1 MTLEI
6 YDESGAGLPGTRL
19 AGGTLQTSNA
29 LGLGWWGVSFDGLA
43 VLQAAT
49 NYWLVWREA
58 GGSRLPYEPGGAT
71 VPWARFTGGN
81 WVLQATQQP
90 LKWRGFCS
98 LLDGQGLAPVGNAC
112 TSSSGKLPATF
123 ANYAPTV
130 GNGAFQFEAT
140 GFTPGSIALALLG
153 ANPAWTPFP
162 VPGAPAG
169 CVLNVDPVVVATV
182 PVGAGNQQATHAVG
196 AAGHCYFDLPIPANP
211 ALVGFAIEDGA
222 ITSVDDPVARYL
234 PAVKGTVF
242 EKLTIRHLLTMSTGL
257 TWTEGTATGA
267 LYRQMLE
274 AMERTGGM
282 EVVLAFKGLAPRA
295 EPGTSFFYSSLDSEL
310 LGRVLAAAV
319 RKSVSAYFEEKLWT
333 PMGAGADAVWYTDR
347 ANVERTHCCVGAT
360 SRDFGRLGALLAN
373 KGSWNGRQ
381 VVPARW
387 LEEMTTLQGKHLE
400 KVAIDREP
408 RMGTGTTSG

>member
-1 MTLEI
+1 MTPPLPRLLTAAWLLTLATASVAEV
-6 YDESGAGLPGTRL
+6 DELALGKARGYPAAPSLGQAGNDEHIVWTNSGGYEKFFSYRTIRAGAPVPLPKAANPIAVTYEFQGKS
-19 AGGTLQTSNA
+19 ATLQDYLDRRRVTSLLILKDGVVQHEHYQYERNERHRFNSA
-29 LGLGWWGVSFDGLA
+29 SMGKSVLGL
-43 VLQAAT
+43 
-49 NYWLVWREA
+49 
-58 GGSRLPYEPGGAT
+58 
-71 VPWARFTGGN
+71 
-81 WVLQATQQP
+81 
-90 LKWRGFCS
+90 
-98 LLDGQGLAPVGNAC
+98 
-112 TSSSGKLPATF
+112 
-123 ANYAPTV
+123 
-130 GNGAFQFEAT
+130 
-140 GFTPGSIALALLG
+140 
-153 ANPAWTPFP
+153 
-162 VPGAPAG
+162 
-169 CVLNVDPVVVATV
+169 
-182 PVGAGNQQATHAVG
+182 
-196 AAGHCYFDLPIPANP
+196 
-211 ALVGFAIEDGA
+211 LVGFAIEDGA

-257 TWTEGTATGA
+257 TWTEGTASGA

-360 SRDFGRLGALLAN
+360 SRDFARLGALLAN
-373 KGSWNGRQ
+373 RGSWNGRQ

-408 RMGTGTTSG
+408 RMGYGYHIWLMRENQLALRGHRGQVIYIDQKNKIVLVQTAVYGPSRNAMTNFAELDALWEGVLASLAGADKAR

>member
-1 MTLEI
+1 MTPPLPRLLTAAWLLALATASVAEV
-6 YDESGAGLPGTRL
+6 DELALGKARGYPAAPSLGQAGNDEHIVWTNSGGYEKFFSYRTIRAGAPVPLPKAANPIAVTYEFQGKS
-19 AGGTLQTSNA
+19 ATLQDYLDRRRVTSLLILKDGVVQHEHYQYERNERHRFNSA
-29 LGLGWWGVSFDGLA
+29 SMGKSVLGL
-43 VLQAAT
+43 
-49 NYWLVWREA
+49 
-58 GGSRLPYEPGGAT
+58 
-71 VPWARFTGGN
+71 
-81 WVLQATQQP
+81 
-90 LKWRGFCS
+90 
-98 LLDGQGLAPVGNAC
+98 
-112 TSSSGKLPATF
+112 
-123 ANYAPTV
+123 
-130 GNGAFQFEAT
+130 
-140 GFTPGSIALALLG
+140 
-153 ANPAWTPFP
+153 
-162 VPGAPAG
+162 
-169 CVLNVDPVVVATV
+169 
-182 PVGAGNQQATHAVG
+182 
-196 AAGHCYFDLPIPANP
+196 
-211 ALVGFAIEDGA
+211 LVGFAIEDGA

-257 TWTEGTATGA
+257 TWTEGTAAGA

-282 EVVLAFKGLAPRA
+282 EVVLTFKGLAPRA

-360 SRDFGRLGALLAN
+360 SRDFARLGALLAN
-373 KGSWNGRQ
+373 RGSWNGRQ

-408 RMGTGTTSG
+408 RMGYGYHIWLMRENQLALRGHRGQVIYIDQKNKIVLVQTAVYGPSRNAMTNFAELDALWEGVLASLAGADKAR